1 MEHLTPTIR
10 KICAGQERKKNKN
23 NKKACLHMGICFHH
37 CLLALTVS
45 LQFIILYN

>member
-1 MEHLTPTIR
+1 MPMEHLTPTIR
-10 KICAGQERKKNKN
+10 KICAGQERKKI
-23 NKKACLHMGICFHH
+23 KKACLHMGICFHH